1 MQMAECRLHFAVFS
15 YSHWLLVSRHSRVV
29 ARYHSISN
37 RHSCLTPAEMQ
48 DRKCFSMQLILVVG
62 KVVMINYIC
71 QIMPD
76 VIIVKVVVI
85 CQLILLKK

>member
-1 MQMAECRLHFAVFS
+1 MNKTTQPYFTPLS
-15 YSHWLLVSRHSRVV
+15 LLYPSL
-29 ARYHSISN
+29 AN
-37 RHSCLTPAEMQ
+37 RHSCATPAETQ

>member
-1 MQMAECRLHFAVFS
+1 
-15 YSHWLLVSRHSRVV
+15 
-29 ARYHSISN
+29 
-37 RHSCLTPAEMQ
+37 
-48 DRKCFSMQLILVVG
+48 MQLILVVG